1 MYVVGTVAEIGD
13 LASVYQDLNV
23 LFEVELADLEADPD
37 FFATLENNQA
47 FRVTDTAA
55 NLGSNNAQLSL
66 ATALEATTSATAEE
80 GAAILATAVGV
91 TTYSLEDTA
100 ENLAADGD
108 TMNGAVNIVA
118 NTAATTTEATAI
130 VDATNSGEN
139 TFDIEDTA
147 ANAQTN
153 IADSAD
159 WNGAGTIT
167 ISGTIDDTADA
178 DIILQLAGPSLITLT
193 SVSGTTAEVAV
204 TIDLQDAT
212 RIVGSYALDA
222 GETITVEQHA
232 AITAVATLA
241 AYDLLDTAENLAA
254 ASSVVSGATTVDISD
269 AGTIEEIEAIV
280 AAAGDALDV
289 TTVAIEDTAQAVL
302 DADLATL
309 GLDADES
316 IVITDTAVT
325 AGQATA
331 IVALDAANDADDV
344 DAGTYDLVLVQG
356 AKNVGEFTIDDE
368 IASLLDADNATV
380 VGNADLVTTTEETID
395 VSNAADLEALN
406 TDAVY
411 SISDSYTNVVVG
423 RATAATAA
431 SVNITS
437 NITIAQATF
446 VVNSINAAST
456 YSIVDT
462 AAKIATAVEDDVA
475 ALGDEVLTLTAT
487 GLASV
492 AQAQFLST
500 VALETGY
507 AISDTSANISAAFN
521 TVNDGGADDR
531 DVVLGATAI
540 TIEDDST
547 VDEAAGAITGDGTRG
562 LYTISGQEYTIEDTV
577 DNILTALDGL
587 DSAAIIGAADLKLS
601 ASQDATVEEYNTL
614 AALSNFSGIE
624 GSGGYIIV
632 DGFDNI
638 QVADAG
644 ILSGAN
650 SVTANGT
657 GSADNLNMIMIDTGL
672 TIDAGAEDDAI
683 TGSAGQ
689 DSITGGAG
697 DDTFVLFSADTGL
710 TSGTAD
716 TIEDFDTGADSLD
729 AATAGDAMI
738 TLPKLS
744 SLDGDADPA
753 RTL

>member
-1 MYVVGTVAEIGD
+1 MV
-13 LASVYQDLNV
+13 
-23 LFEVELADLEADPD
+23 P
-37 FFATLENNQA
+37 
-47 FRVTDTAA
+47 
-55 NLGSNNAQLSL
+55 
-66 ATALEATTSATAEE
+66 
-80 GAAILATAVGV
+80 
-91 TTYSLEDTA
+91 
-100 ENLAADGD
+100 
-108 TMNGAVNIVA
+108 
-118 NTAATTTEATAI
+118 
-130 VDATNSGEN
+130 
-139 TFDIEDTA
+139 
-147 ANAQTN
+147 
-153 IADSAD
+153 
-159 WNGAGTIT
+159 GTIT

-356 AKNVGEFTIDDE
+356 AKAVGEFTIDDE

-411 SISDSYTNVVVG
+411 SINDSYTNVVVG

-521 TVNDGGADDR
+521 TVNAGGADDR

-587 DSAAIIGAADLKLS
+587 DSAAIIGAADLTLS
-601 ASQDATVEEYNTL
+601 AAEDATVEEYNTL
-614 AALSNFSGIE
+614 AALSNFSGHRRIWR
-624 GSGGYIIV
+624 
-632 DGFDNI
+632 
-638 QVADAG
+638 
-644 ILSGAN
+644 
-650 SVTANGT
+650 GT
-657 GSADNLNMIMIDTGL
+657 SLLMDL
-672 TIDAGAEDDAI
+672 T
-683 TGSAGQ
+683 
-689 DSITGGAG
+689 
-697 DDTFVLFSADTGL
+697 TF
-710 TSGTAD
+710 
-716 TIEDFDTGADSLD
+716 
-729 AATAGDAMI
+729 
-738 TLPKLS
+738 K
-744 SLDGDADPA
+744 
-753 RTL
+753 